1 MLLTFCTL
9 EINCQI
15 IKSFYSNKI
24 LYLKKRSFESS
35 KKVIVYMLWG
45 LKIL

>member
-1 MLLTFCTL
+1 LSNNKEFLFKQNTL
-9 EINCQI
+9 PE
-15 IKSFYSNKI
+15 KM
-24 LYLKKRSFESS
+24 SFESS